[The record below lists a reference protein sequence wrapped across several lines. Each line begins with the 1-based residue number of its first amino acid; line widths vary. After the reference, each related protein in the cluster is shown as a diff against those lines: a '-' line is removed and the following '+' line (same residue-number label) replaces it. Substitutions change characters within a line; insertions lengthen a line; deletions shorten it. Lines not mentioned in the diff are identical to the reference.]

1 LNLPVLMNLK
11 EIGILLVSLYLASSL
26 LIAYK
31 YYRARGGVFKISRML
46 IFKYIYRFILLVG
59 FSVLCYYTTSIK
71 PSSELNT
78 SSTNSSMF
86 AIASNSSSLTWKSL
100 QAKVN
105 EMPEEGQ
112 FSLTMFA
119 PKEQE
124 WLQIIP
130 TTNKDSFL
138 QLIEHAHESQVI
150 YPKLVLTD
158 KLNRTPKEDQF
169 VVYSLKNGHWE
180 VEDNESNNSSFLSTN
195 LLNSWIGASYVRF
208 YLVILILFLLFLDI
222 AFTAKAIKI

>member
-1 LNLPVLMNLK
+1 MNLK
-11 EIGILLVSLYLASSL
+11 EIGILLVSLYWASSL

-31 YYRARGGVFKISRML
+31 YYRAMGGVFKISRLL

-78 SSTNSSMF
+78 SGNNSSMF

-100 QAKVN
+100 QAKVS
-105 EMPEEGQ
+105 ELPKEGHY
-112 FSLTMFA
+112 SLTMFM

-130 TTNKDSFL
+130 RDTKSCF
-138 QLIEHAHESQVI
+138 Q
-150 YPKLVLTD
+150 
-158 KLNRTPKEDQF
+158 
-169 VVYSLKNGHWE
+169 
-180 VEDNESNNSSFLSTN
+180 
-195 LLNSWIGASYVRF
+195 F
-208 YLVILILFLLFLDI
+208 YL
-222 AFTAKAIKI
+222 